1 MSYEYPLNPDWTT
14 QEIVNVVNLLSAIER
29 VYESGMA
36 LSDFQQAYR
45 NFKQIVTSIGEE
57 KRIDS
62 RFQQVSGYSLYRVVQ
77 EMKRLEKETASSKK
91 QKKLKLE

>member
-91 QKKLKLE
+91 QKKMKLE

>member
-14 QEIVNVVNLLSAIER
+14 QEIVNVVNLLSAVER

>member
-14 QEIVNVVNLLSAIER
+14 QEIVNVVNLLSAVER

-91 QKKLKLE
+91 QKKMKLE

>member
-91 QKKLKLE
+91 HKKLKLE